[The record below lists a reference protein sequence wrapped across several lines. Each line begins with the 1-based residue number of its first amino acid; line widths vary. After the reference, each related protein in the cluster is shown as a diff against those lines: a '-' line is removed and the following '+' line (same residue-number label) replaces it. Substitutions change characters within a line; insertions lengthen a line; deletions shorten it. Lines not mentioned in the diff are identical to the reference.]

1 MSKWLNNLKCNPI
14 PTLISSDNE
23 AIIFFTKHDLLG
35 GEEKNIENLWELPEP
50 LKLIKFIQN
59 DERDKICFF

>member
-14 PTLISSDNE
+14 PTLVSSDNE

-50 LKLIKFIQN
+50 LKLVKYI
-59 DERDKICFF
+59 

>member
-23 AIIFFTKHDLLG
+23 AIIFFTKRDLLW
-35 GEEKNIENLWELPEP
+35 EEERNIENPWELPEP
-50 LKLIKFIQN
+50 LKLIKLI
-59 DERDKICFF
+59 